1 MYSPQV
7 KKINLTENKVF
18 LSKRVKE
25 KVVKYFLGGRGI
37 TTYLGYES
45 IPVDTS
51 PRGEENNIVFGTGDL
66 TGTKFP
72 SSGTAVATFKSPH
85 TNTLCTAVATG
96 SFGAFLKHSGFDFL
110 QISGRAKS
118 PQILVV
124 DEFSDITFEKAD
136 KYWKAS
142 IQQTDKILRQKY
154 GENSCIACV
163 GEAATNQ
170 VVYAGVAVDK
180 NNFFHRGGLGS
191 VLASKNIKAIVFTDS
206 PEVKDLSN
214 LDEAYLKS
222 FESSIRE
229 HFWFSMLQNQGT
241 FATIVS
247 TIQREVLPTKN
258 CSRILKI
265 DSDKISDFKGYGESY
280 KCWQCPI
287 NCIRNSYQSFTSLG
301 TNLKIIDHQKI
312 QEAIFKCDQEALD
325 PLSTGAALASLFNIQ
340 EDRRKLLDIKL
351 GYEWGDSRI
360 YSLIDDIVKQRSLGD
375 QLSRGEEYLYLQTSE
390 PSPMIKGQMAGMY
403 YYPHCSGISIELS
416 SSPYGG
422 NHQRTSSMLFPELLN
437 FPYPLHPR
445 STYCKIKT
453 KILFENLIAVLD
465 SLVVCN
471 SLFPFFLKTNTFIRK
486 LPANLLAIILHNLP
500 KRAFQSLMLQ
510 SKYLDPVFSQ
520 IMGEDISMNK
530 ILEIGNRIT
539 LLERLFNTR
548 RGYSQKMDQFTPF
561 LEKRP
566 DFFKSQQS
574 MLASYYQAKG
584 LSSEGFVTL
593 DTLKKSKL
601 LGMVSI

>member
-1 MYSPQV
+1 MYSP
-7 KKINLTENKVF
+7 KLKIINLTENKIF
-18 LSKRVKE
+18 PSKTIKKE
-25 KVVKYFLGGRGI
+25 VVTNFLGGRGI

-51 PRGEENNIVFGTGDL
+51 PRGEDNNIIFGTGGL
-66 TGTKFP
+66 TGSNFP

-85 TNTLCTAVATG
+85 TNTLCTAVTTG
-96 SFGAFLKHSGFDFL
+96 SFGAFLRYSGFDFL

-118 PQILVV
+118 PQILVI

-136 KYWKAS
+136 KYWKTS
-142 IQQTDKILRQKY
+142 IQQTDKVLRHKY
-154 GENSCIACV
+154 GESSCIACV

-170 VVYAGVAVDK
+170 VVYTGVAVDK
-180 NNFFHRGGLGS
+180 TNFFHRGGLGS

-206 PEVKDLSN
+206 PEVKGLSI
-214 LDEAYLKS
+214 LDEEYLSS
-222 FESSIRE
+222 FDTLIKK
-229 HFWFSMLQNQGT
+229 HFWFSILQNQGT
-241 FATIVS
+241 FATITS
-247 TIQREVLPTKN
+247 TIQREALPTKN
-258 CSRILKI
+258 CSRVLKI
-265 DSDKISDFKGYGESY
+265 DLDKISEFKGYGEPY
-280 KCWQCPI
+280 NCWQCSI

-301 TNLKIIDHQKI
+301 TNLKIIDHQKV
-312 QEAIFKCDQEALD
+312 QEAILKCDQEALD

-360 YSLIDDIVKQRSLGD
+360 YSLIDDIAKQHSLGD

-390 PSPMIKGQMAGMY
+390 PSPMIKNQMAGMY
-403 YYPHCSGISIELS
+403 YYPHCAGISIELS

-422 NHQRTSSMLFPELLN
+422 NHQRTSSMLFPELLD
-437 FPYPLHPR
+437 FPYPLPPR
-445 STYCKIKT
+445 STYGKIKT

-471 SLFPFFLKTNTFIRK
+471 NFFPFFLKRNRFIRK
-486 LPANLLAIILHNLP
+486 LPANILAPILHTLP

-510 SKYLDPVFSQ
+510 SKLLSPIFSQ
-520 IMGEDISMNK
+520 ILGENKSMNT
-530 ILEIGNRIT
+530 ILDIGNRIT

>member
-1 MYSPQV
+1 MYSPKV
-7 KKINLTENKVF
+7 KIVNLTENKIF
-18 LSKRVKE
+18 PSKKVE
-25 KVVKYFLGGRGI
+25 NKVVRHFLGGRGI

-51 PRGEENNIVFGTGDL
+51 PRGEDNNIIFGTGGL
-66 TGTKFP
+66 TGTNFP

-85 TNTLCTAVATG
+85 TNTLCTATTTG
-96 SFGAFLKHSGFDFL
+96 SFGAYLRHTGFDFL
-110 QISGRAKS
+110 QISGRAKT
-118 PQILVV
+118 PQTLVV
-124 DEFSDITFEKAD
+124 DEFSDITFEKAE
-136 KYWKAS
+136 KYWKTS
-142 IQQTDKILRQKY
+142 IQQTDKLLRHKY
-154 GENSCIACV
+154 GESSCIACV

-170 VVYAGVAVDK
+170 VTYAGVAVDK
-180 NNFFHRGGLGS
+180 KHFFHRGGLGS
-191 VLASKNIKAIVFTDS
+191 VLASKNIKAVVFTDS
-206 PEVKDLSN
+206 PEVKDLSS
-214 LDEAYLKS
+214 LDETYL
-222 FESSIRE
+222 SSLNTVMKN

-241 FATIVS
+241 FATITS

-265 DSDKISDFKGYGESY
+265 NLDKVSKFQGYGESY
-280 KCWQCPI
+280 NCWQCSV
-287 NCIRNSYQSFTSLG
+287 NCIRNSYQSFTALG
-301 TNLKIIDHQKI
+301 TNLKIIDHKKI
-312 QEAIFKCDQEALD
+312 QEAILKCDQEALD

-351 GYEWGDSRI
+351 GYEWGDSQI
-360 YSLIDDIVKQRSLGD
+360 YSLIEDIVKQHSLGD

-390 PSPMIKGQMAGMY
+390 PSPMIKNQMAGMY
-403 YYPHCSGISIELS
+403 YYPHCSGISIDLS

-437 FPYPLHPR
+437 FPYPLPPR
-445 STYCKIKT
+445 STYGKIRI

-471 SLFPFFLKTNTFIRK
+471 NFFPFFLNTNKFIRK
-486 LPANLLAIILHNLP
+486 LPANMVAPLLHNLP

-510 SKYLDPVFSQ
+510 SKLLSPIFSQ
-520 IMGEDISMNK
+520 ILGENVSLNT

-548 RGYSQKMDQFTPF
+548 GGYSRKNDLFSTF
-561 LEKRP
+561 IEKRP
-566 DFFKSQQS
+566 DFFKSQES
-574 MLASYYQAKG
+574 MLSSYYQAKG
-584 LSSEGFVTL
+584 LSTEGLVTL
-593 DTLKKSKL
+593 DSLKKSNL